1 MKNGTFS
8 NTCQFALINST
19 DAYQIR
25 SETESKQLQL
35 QSTLGKYGD
44 LLLF

>member
-8 NTCQFALINST
+8 NTCQFAFNST